1 MKTVTVTSNCDKCVC
16 SPKLPG
22 LWKCCI
28 LVREECVCGDF
39 GVCGVGGVCEQCV
52 VQVGMVEPGEEP
64 PGERSSSHSLWKHR
78 TTRST
83 APVGRTS
90 SEPEHITGQE
100 QEVTRRRPP
109 GLRRRGGSHLRRGR
123 GRAGARRQGPLRE
136 QTRSPSSSSSFKPYL
151 ATRWQ
156 CRHRLYINR

>member
-1 MKTVTVTSNCDKCVC
+1 MCC

-52 VQVGMVEPGEEP
+52 MQVGMVEPGEEP

-100 QEVTRRRPP
+100 QEVTRQRPP

-136 QTRSPSSSSSFKPYL
+136 QTRSPSSSSFKPYL